1 MNELDKVLEKGRA
14 LIAFITA
21 GDPDPEVSVKYAL
34 ALQKG
39 GADVL
44 ELGIPFSDPTAE
56 GVQIQDANI
65 RALKAGTNVEKTF
78 EIVGQVRKNSDIPI
92 VLRSYLNPVF
102 RYGYKAFFSACAR
115 LGVCGLEVP
124 DLPFEEKDEAADI
137 AREYGVYIIS
147 LIAPA
152 PEERIRKIASDAQG
166 FISAC
171 GSFDEQNALAV
182 RIGGKVAVQALT
194 PEQAALCR
202 GAAVSTGCGA
212 VDIIA
217 MLGEHAESALIDY
230 ARKMKAALRAR

>member
-21 GDPDPEVSVKYAL
+21 GDPDPAVSVKYAL

-102 RYGYKAFFSACAR
+102 RYGYRAFFSACAR

-152 PEERIRKIASDAQG
+152 PEERIRKIASFYG
-166 FISAC
+166 RYFINSKV
-171 GSFDEQNALAV
+171 SLA
-182 RIGGKVAVQALT
+182 
-194 PEQAALCR
+194 
-202 GAAVSTGCGA
+202 
-212 VDIIA
+212 IISSSSV
-217 MLGEHAESALIDY
+217 GIT
-230 ARKMKAALRAR
+230 

>member
-21 GDPDPEVSVKYAL
+21 GDPDPAVSVKYAL

-78 EIVGQVRKNSDIPI
+78 EIVGQIRKNSDIPI

-124 DLPFEEKDEAADI
+124 DLPFEEKNEAADI
-137 AREYGVYIIS
+137 APVPFSDMSRWCGTRRGGQKYLRIKEAMNLS
-147 LIAPA
+147 LI
-152 PEERIRKIASDAQG
+152 RRY
-166 FISAC
+166 
-171 GSFDEQNALAV
+171 L
-182 RIGGKVAVQALT
+182 L
-194 PEQAALCR
+194 
-202 GAAVSTGCGA
+202 
-212 VDIIA
+212 
-217 MLGEHAESALIDY
+217 
-230 ARKMKAALRAR
+230 

>member
-1 MNELDKVLEKGRA
+1 MSKIANAFENGKA
-14 LIAFITA
+14 FIAFITC
-21 GDPDPEVSVKYAL
+21 GDPDLDTTAAAVIEA
-34 ALQKG
+34 AQN
-39 GADVL
+39 GADL
-44 ELGIPFSDPTAE
+44 IELGIPFSDPTAE

-152 PEERIRKIASDAQG
+152 PEERIRKIASEAQG